1 MKKFITKINFWL
13 LGGIIFIIVGW
24 LLSAY
29 LVDNSIVIPKI
40 SEVLAS
46 LGEMLQKKKTY
57 LVIFNTASR
66 LIITVALSFVIALL
80 LSIISATLS
89 GVKEFLKPLMTLMR
103 TIPVA
108 AIIIILLMIFG
119 NIKSPY
125 IITGLVILPIMYE
138 GILVSFET
146 IDQGIIDEVKM
157 LSRLNFRVAKDIY
170 IPIITPQILSTL
182 VATIGLG
189 LKVMVM
195 AEFIAQPNDTIGY
208 MMLQE
213 KNFLEMANVFAWTII
228 LIIFVLI
235 VEQVLKIIKIKLN
248 KVSY

>member
-1 MKKFITKINFWL
+1 MKKFITKTN
-13 LGGIIFIIVGW
+13 VW
-24 LLSAY
+24 LLSGIVFIFLLWLLTAHI
-29 LVDNSIVIPKI
+29 VDNSIVIPKI
-40 SEVLAS
+40 SEVFQA
-46 LGEMLQKKKTY
+46 LGSMLRTKQTY
-57 LVIFNTASR
+57 VVIFNTLSR
-66 LIITVALSFVIALL
+66 LIITVGISFGIALF
-80 LSIISATLS
+80 LSIVATS
-89 GVKEFLKPLMTLMR
+89 IKVVKEFLKPIMALMR

-108 AIIIILLMIFG
+108 AIIIILLIIFG
-119 NIKSPY
+119 NTKSPY
-125 IITGLVILPIMYE
+125 IITSLVILPIMYE
-138 GILVSFET
+138 GILVSFEN
-146 IDQGIIDEVKM
+146 IDQGIIDEVRM
-157 LSRLNFRVAKDIY
+157 LSKLNYKVAKDIY

-195 AEFIAQPNDTIGY
+195 SEFIAQPNHTIGY